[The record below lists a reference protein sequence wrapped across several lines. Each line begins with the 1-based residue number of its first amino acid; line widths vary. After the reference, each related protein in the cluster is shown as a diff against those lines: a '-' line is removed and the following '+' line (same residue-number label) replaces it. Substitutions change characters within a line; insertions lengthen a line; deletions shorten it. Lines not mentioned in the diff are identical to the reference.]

1 MDKFVQHCL
10 SRLSVY
16 EDTKEMPRKLFKK
29 KQKTSMFLKSQK
41 HNYLCT
47 CSHVAP
53 KYYI

>member
-16 EDTKEMPRKLFKK
+16 EDTKEMPRKLFLK

-41 HNYLCT
+41 HNTYV
-47 CSHVAP
+47 HVAP